1 MIHMDEQTGGAIP
14 RPTPPYEGTIGRLTA
29 DCEPVRMEL
38 DGAPEGAPNVVIVLL
53 DDVGFGSF
61 STFGGPVPAPA
72 LERVAAD
79 GLRFNQFHTTA
90 ICAPTRASLLTGR
103 NHHTVHMGRITEAAN
118 SFPAYD
124 TVIPREAATIAEVL
138 RQNGY
143 ATGMFGKGHLT
154 PQWELGPAGPF
165 DRWPTGLGFDRFYGF
180 PGAETSQFE
189 PDLYDQTTPIAPY
202 VGRDDYHLTEDMA
215 DKAIEWMSQVRA
227 HRPDKPFLCYF
238 APGAV
243 HTPLHVPDAWLDRF
257 RGFFDEGWDDL
268 RQSIFERQLD
278 LGVIPADTVNTPR
291 PDVIP
296 SWDEYPDRY
305 KPVARRL
312 MEVFAAFLAHTDAQ
326 VARLIEAIDA
336 MGEWENTLFVYITG
350 DNGASAEGR
359 IHGTWSLPA
368 LQNGAEED
376 PEFLLEHIDDLGTV
390 RSECHY
396 NVGWAWALDAPF
408 QWMKQVA
415 SHFGGTRNGLAISWP
430 RRITDAG
437 GLRTQF
443 HHVIDLAPTILEAA
457 GIEAPAWVN
466 GIRQMPIE
474 GTSMAYTFGD
484 PDVASARRTQYFEMM
499 GNRGIYHDGFM
510 ASCFHGRVPWV
521 RFGSAPFDGPQEN
534 WELYDIREDFSQ
546 NNDLAADRP
555 ELLAEM
561 RELFESECLR
571 NGVYP
576 LRDAAMDLPP
586 EARAPSALAGI
597 TRMTYTTAHVRMPER
612 SVLNLKNRS
621 YLIWADLEV
630 PADGA
635 EGVIVCQGGS
645 FNGWSIYL
653 DGGVPTW
660 HYNLYGHE
668 RTTVVGDQALPPGRH
683 EVRLLFDHDGGFG
696 AGGTATLAVDGVVV
710 GSGRLERS
718 VPVVFSMGGETFD
731 VGIDTGS
738 PVGPYPH
745 GFACTA
751 TIHGVTIELLDEVSD
766 ATREA
771 VAAGMLHAEA
781 VAQ

>member
-1 MIHMDEQTGGAIP
+1 
-14 RPTPPYEGTIGRLTA
+14 
-29 DCEPVRMEL
+29 
-38 DGAPEGAPNVVIVLL
+38 
-53 DDVGFGSF
+53 
-61 STFGGPVPAPA
+61 
-72 LERVAAD
+72 
-79 GLRFNQFHTTA
+79 
-90 ICAPTRASLLTGR
+90 
-103 NHHTVHMGRITEAAN
+103 
-118 SFPAYD
+118 
-124 TVIPREAATIAEVL
+124 
-138 RQNGY
+138 
-143 ATGMFGKGHLT
+143 
-154 PQWELGPAGPF
+154 
-165 DRWPTGLGFDRFYGF
+165 
-180 PGAETSQFE
+180 
-189 PDLYDQTTPIAPY
+189 
-202 VGRDDYHLTEDMA
+202 
-215 DKAIEWMSQVRA
+215 
-227 HRPDKPFLCYF
+227 
-238 APGAV
+238 
-243 HTPLHVPDAWLDRF
+243 
-257 RGFFDEGWDDL
+257 
-268 RQSIFERQLD
+268 
-278 LGVIPADTVNTPR
+278 
-291 PDVIP
+291 
-296 SWDEYPDRY
+296 
-305 KPVARRL
+305 
-312 MEVFAAFLAHTDAQ
+312 
-326 VARLIEAIDA
+326 
-336 MGEWENTLFVYITG
+336 
-350 DNGASAEGR
+350 
-359 IHGTWSLPA
+359 
-368 LQNGAEED
+368 
-376 PEFLLEHIDDLGTV
+376 
-390 RSECHY
+390 
-396 NVGWAWALDAPF
+396 
-408 QWMKQVA
+408 MKQVA

-457 GIEAPAWVN
+457 GIEAPTWVN

-474 GTSMAYTFGD
+474 GTSMGYSFGD
-484 PDVASARRTQYFEMM
+484 PDAASERRTQYFEMM

-586 EARAPSALAGI
+586 EARAPIALAGL

-653 DGGVPTW
+653 DSGVPTW

-668 RTTVVGDQALPPGRH
+668 RTTVAGDLALSPGRH

-731 VGIDTGS
+731 VGTDTGS

-751 TIHGVTIELLDEVSD
+751 TIHGVTIELLDAVSD